1 MAGFVV
7 LLSLTSNSFKS
18 LLILIVMT
26 GLPDFRTSGLPDFWT
41 SGLLDFWTSGLP
53 DFWTSGLPS
62 SGLPSPDYCLLDF
75 FHSTK
80 KEAALIGCLLFI
92 YSLVIS

>member
-26 GLPDFRTSGLPDFWT
+26 GLPDF
-41 SGLLDFWTSGLP
+41 WTSGLP
-53 DFWTSGLPS
+53 DFWTSGLPDFRT
-62 SGLPSPDYCLLDF
+62 SGLPDF
-75 FHSTK
+75 YIYLIFSVTMVR
-80 KEAALIGCLLFI
+80 AARMMVVIQNLTVIFD
-92 YSLVIS
+92 SLNWRRGQWRKM

>member
-1 MAGFVV
+1 
-7 LLSLTSNSFKS
+7 
-18 LLILIVMT
+18 MT
-26 GLPDFRTSGLPDFWT
+26 
-41 SGLLDFWTSGLP
+41 GLLDFR
-53 DFWTSGLPS
+53 TSGLPS